1 MEVAPYSE
9 AGFHV
14 WGDNNLMRWG
24 QGVALNNINDTTFN
38 TGDGSEHGGHKVI
51 LDYHG
56 DNNVIAGYQ
65 TNGNTSNPGYH
76 TANIWI
82 YGNNQDIWWKQIND
96 GNKTVNYKS
105 YQNGSQISGVQKGNG
120 VLPPNITLYGSQPG
134 HFKLNTKQ
142 WYSTNLQP

>member
-1 MEVAPYSE
+1 
-9 AGFHV
+9 
-14 WGDNNLMRWG
+14 MRWG

-38 TGDGSEHGGHKVI
+38 TGDGTEHGGHKAV

-65 TNGNTSNPGYH
+65 TNGNTNTPGSH

-82 YGNNQDIWWKQIND
+82 YADNNDVWWKQIND
-96 GNKTVNYKS
+96 GNKTVNFKS

-120 VLPPNITLYGSQPG
+120 AHNATINLYGTQPTT
-134 HFKLNTKQ
+134 LNLTQ
-142 WYSTNLQP
+142 NSSTAQTYNLTQTCQTSGGCSITITQD